1 MNISQNSLRLEH
13 HLELRSFVPEF
24 LNPLLHLGTCRP
36 LEPPLMKIGGGARP
50 FFTILALP
58 SRPHRHPELRVG
70 GSRAPGAV
78 ELVEGM
84 KTWLGNEEREDLST
98 TFSVLF

>member
-1 MNISQNSLRLEH
+1 MNISQNSLRLDH

-24 LNPLLHLGTCRP
+24 LNPLLHQGTCRP
-36 LEPPLMKIGGGARP
+36 LELPQMKIGGGSRP
-50 FFTILALP
+50 VFTIITLP
-58 SRPHRHPELRVG
+58 SRPHRHPGL
-70 GSRAPGAV
+70 GSRAPGVV

-98 TFSVLF
+98 TSSVLF